1 MIEASPCEYTL
12 GDVVHKAGGLDSIR
26 AQAVPIAEANFP
38 VSVLSSEAT
47 FFCRFGGNPMPK
59 GTALL
64 LLLLGVTFFMAL
76 FVARRRVQQRVALL
90 GTLVSLTWQSMWMSL
105 ASVASSMHVTS
116 PSQTR
121 APVPLGCAVALD
133 PV

>member
-1 MIEASPCEYTL
+1 MIEASPGEYTL
-12 GDVVHKAGGLDSIR
+12 GDVVHKAGCLDSIR

-38 VSVLSSEAT
+38 ASVLSSEAT
-47 FFCRFGGNPMPK
+47 FFCRFGGKPMPK

-116 PSQTR
+116 SSQTR